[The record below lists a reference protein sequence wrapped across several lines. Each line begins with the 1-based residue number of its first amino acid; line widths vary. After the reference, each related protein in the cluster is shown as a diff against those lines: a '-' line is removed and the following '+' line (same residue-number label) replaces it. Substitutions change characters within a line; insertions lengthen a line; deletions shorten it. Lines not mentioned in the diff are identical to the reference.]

1 MAYAGQTIENP
12 VSGEKITFIQT
23 SADTDGELLE
33 IELELSPDGAV
44 PGAHIHPEQEER
56 FEVVEGTMAFRM
68 GLKKIV
74 AGPGEVVT
82 VPAGKVHAFK
92 NAGEDTAKVRVQVRP
107 ALAME
112 QLFETTV
119 ALAEDGRT
127 TGKGMPK
134 PLDLALFVR
143 QYQREV
149 KAPFPP
155 APVVRAMLAPLAWMA
170 TRKGHGERYAPATA
184 RARGRALILGLAD

>member
-33 IELELSPDGAV
+33 IELELAADGAV

-56 FEVVEGTMAFRM
+56 FEVIEGTMSFRM

-82 VPAGKVHAFK
+82 VPAGKLHAFK
-92 NAGEDTAKVRVQVRP
+92 NAGDDTAKVRVQVRP
-107 ALAME
+107 ALQME

-127 TGKGMPK
+127 TGRGMPK

-143 QYQREV
+143 EYRREV

-155 APVVRAMLAPLAWMA
+155 APIVRAMLAPLAWMA
-170 TRKGHGERYAPATA
+170 TRKGHGERYAPAS
-184 RARGRALILGLAD
+184 RELVPAL

>member
-1 MAYAGQTIENP
+1 MAYTGQTLENP

-33 IELELSPDGAV
+33 IQLELSPDGAV

-56 FEVVEGTMAFRM
+56 FEVLEGTMQFRM

-74 AGPGEVVT
+74 AGPGDVVT
-82 VPAGKVHAFK
+82 VPAGKIHAFK
-92 NAGEDTAKVRVQVRP
+92 NAGDVTAKVNVQVTP
-107 ALAME
+107 ALDME

-127 TGKGMPK
+127 TSKGMPK

-143 QYQREV
+143 RFQREV

-155 APVVRAMLAPLAWMA
+155 APIVRAMLAPLAWMA
-170 TRKGHGERYAPATA
+170 SRKGHGERYVPQLAPAA
-184 RARGRALILGLAD
+184 A

>member
-1 MAYAGQTIENP
+1 MAFTGQTIENP

-56 FEVVEGTMAFRM
+56 FEVVEGTMTFRM

-74 AGPGEVVT
+74 AGPGDVVT

-92 NAGEDTAKVRVQVRP
+92 NSGEDTAKVRVQVRP

-127 TGKGMPK
+127 TSKGMPK

-170 TRKGHGERYAPATA
+170 MRKGHGERYAPATRELA
-184 RARGRALILGLAD
+184 PAL

>member
-1 MAYAGQTIENP
+1 MAHTGQTIENP
-12 VSGEKITFIQT
+12 ISGEKITFIQT

-33 IELELSPDGAV
+33 IELELTADGAV
-44 PGAHIHPEQEER
+44 PGAHVHPEQEER

-68 GLKKIV
+68 GLKRIV

-92 NAGEDTAKVRVQVRP
+92 NAGDETARVRVQVRP

-119 ALAEDGRT
+119 ALAQDGRT
-127 TGKGMPK
+127 TAKGMPR

-143 QYQREV
+143 EYQREV
-149 KAPFPP
+149 RAPFPP

-170 TRKGHGERYAPATA
+170 ARNGHGERYAPAGPELA
-184 RARGRALILGLAD
+184 VAL

>member
-1 MAYAGQTIENP
+1 
-12 VSGEKITFIQT
+12 
-23 SADTDGELLE
+23 
-33 IELELSPDGAV
+33 
-44 PGAHIHPEQEER
+44 
-56 FEVVEGTMAFRM
+56 MAFRM
-68 GLKKIV
+68 GLKKVV
-74 AGPGEVVT
+74 AGPGDVVT

-107 ALAME
+107 ARAME
-112 QLFETTV
+112 KVFETTV

-127 TGKGMPK
+127 TGKGMPR

-143 QYQREV
+143 EFRREV

-170 TRKGHGERYAPATA
+170 TRKGRGERYAPATRELA
-184 RARGRALILGLAD
+184 PAL

>member
-12 VSGEKITFIQT
+12 VSGERITFLRT
-23 SADTDGELLE
+23 AADTDGELLE
-33 IELELSPDGAV
+33 IELELTPDGAV

-56 FEVVEGTMAFRM
+56 FEIVEGTMAFRM
-68 GLKKIV
+68 GMKKIV

-92 NAGEDTAKVRVQVRP
+92 NAGEETARVRVQVRP

-112 QLFETTV
+112 TLFETTV

-143 QYQREV
+143 EFQREV

-155 APVVRAMLAPLAWMA
+155 APIVRALLAPLAWMA
-170 TRKGHGERYAPATA
+170 TRKGHGERYAPAT
-184 RARGRALILGLAD
+184 GELVPAL